1 MLVQGAQGK
10 HIHAFNANDEN
21 NRSNLIIYYVVE
33 LLLPIKIDHFSIIGI
48 FSGQM

>member
-21 NRSNLIIYYVVE
+21 NRLIIYYVVE

-48 FSGQM
+48 FSVQM

>member
-21 NRSNLIIYYVVE
+21 NRSNYVVE